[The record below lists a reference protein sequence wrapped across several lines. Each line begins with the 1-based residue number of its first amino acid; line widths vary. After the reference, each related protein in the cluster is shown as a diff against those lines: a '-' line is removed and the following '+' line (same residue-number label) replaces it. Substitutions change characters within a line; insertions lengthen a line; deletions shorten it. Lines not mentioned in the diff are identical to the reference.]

1 MNTSNGWSLSFRYV
15 VGILCL
21 GAVIAFLLYAHE
33 AVTNLVIAAFVA
45 YLIHPAV
52 VYLTES
58 TRMARTAAV
67 NLVYF
72 TAVVLLVG
80 IPATLAP
87 IFYDEAQIIVR
98 DLLDLSNQLRMT
110 LSRPVHFLGLVFH
123 LDEWGQS
130 LFQVQNAIFSPV
142 PQETL
147 QLLGT
152 TSLSLLWFL
161 VILVSVHL
169 FLSEWPGIRNWMIN
183 LAPPLYRSDME
194 ELYSRICRV
203 WMAYLRGQIVLMI
216 IVGVVFT
223 IAWLILGI
231 PGALVLG
238 ALAGFF
244 TLVPD
249 VGPFLAMVL
258 AAGVALL
265 EGSTWIPLS
274 NFWVAGIV
282 VIVYLVL
289 INLKNFFL
297 RPYIMGRSVHM
308 NEALVFIAIMI
319 ATILKGIIGA
329 LLVVP
334 VLASVVV
341 IGDYI
346 RRRLAGLPPFEDDGS
361 RRFVAPPD
369 KVNPPRRRW
378 TSQER
383 RERLDKTSPAL
394 ASRPDADLPQ
404 TQVPGSVDPSGRLR
418 QSEQHSD
425 RGEPAS
431 ELPEPAAPL
440 IAISRSQQLPARKK
454 TRK

>member
-1 MNTSNGWSLSFRYV
+1 
-15 VGILCL
+15 
-21 GAVIAFLLYAHE
+21 
-33 AVTNLVIAAFVA
+33 
-45 YLIHPAV
+45 
-52 VYLTES
+52 
-58 TRMARTAAV
+58 
-67 NLVYF
+67 
-72 TAVVLLVG
+72 
-80 IPATLAP
+80 
-87 IFYDEAQIIVR
+87 
-98 DLLDLSNQLRMT
+98 
-110 LSRPVHFLGLVFH
+110 
-123 LDEWGQS
+123 
-130 LFQVQNAIFSPV
+130 
-142 PQETL
+142 
-147 QLLGT
+147 
-152 TSLSLLWFL
+152 
-161 VILVSVHL
+161 
-169 FLSEWPGIRNWMIN
+169 
-183 LAPPLYRSDME
+183 ME
-194 ELYSRICRV
+194 ELYNRIRRV

-238 ALAGFF
+238 ALAGLF

-265 EGSTWIPLS
+265 EGSAWIPLS

-308 NEALVFIAIMI
+308 NEALVFIAIII

-346 RRRLAGLPPFEDDGS
+346 RRRVAGLPPFEDDGS

-369 KVNPPRRRW
+369 KINPPRRRW
-378 TSQER
+378 TRKER
-383 RERLDKTSPAL
+383 REHLDKLFDSA
-394 ASRPDADLPQ
+394 Q
-404 TQVPGSVDPSGRLR
+404 NQ
-418 QSEQHSD
+418 
-425 RGEPAS
+425 PAS
-431 ELPEPAAPL
+431 DAPEPAAP
-440 IAISRSQQLPARKK
+440 IMVESQSEQLPARQK
-454 TRK
+454 TKNLGPEPSDEG